1 MLFDFV
7 SKIVYYFICVLRRY
21 TMLYKLERVTKTYKN
36 FSSENHALK
45 DINLEINEGE
55 IVVILGPSGSGKSTM
70 LNILSGIDNPTHG
83 KVYFNDIRID
93 KYKDKELTSYR
104 KDNLGFIFQSY
115 NLVSN
120 LTVKENIELGK
131 ELSENPLKIKDI
143 LKEVG
148 LYDHRRKYPYQM
160 SGGQMQRVA
169 IARAIVK
176 NPKVLFCDEP
186 TGALDEATGKNVLSL
201 LQKIN
206 KKYNTTMII
215 VTHNPSIADMANTV
229 IKMNSGEI
237 KEIIKNKEVK
247 DASEL
252 RWA

>member
-1 MLFDFV
+1 
-7 SKIVYYFICVLRRY
+7 
-21 TMLYKLERVTKTYKN
+21 MLYKLEKVSKIYKN
-36 FSSENHALK
+36 NLSENHALK

-70 LNILSGIDNPTHG
+70 LNILSGIDNPTKG
-83 KVYFNDIRID
+83 KVYFEDKRID
-93 KYKDKELTSYR
+93 KLNEKELTKYR

-115 NLVSN
+115 NLVAN
-120 LTVKENIELGK
+120 LTVKENVLLGK
-131 ELSENPLKIKDI
+131 ELSDNPLHTKDI

-148 LYDHRRKYPYQM
+148 LYDQRRKYPYQM

-186 TGALDEATGKNVLSL
+186 TGALDEETGKNVLKL
-201 LQKIN
+201 LKDIN
-206 KKYNTTMII
+206 NKYNTTMII

-237 KEIIKNKEVK
+237 KEIIKNKKTIDPK
-247 DASEL
+247 DL

>member
-1 MLFDFV
+1 
-7 SKIVYYFICVLRRY
+7 
-21 TMLYKLERVTKTYKN
+21 MLYKLEKVTKTYKN

-83 KVYFNDIRID
+83 KVYFNDNRID
-93 KYKDKELTSYR
+93 KYSDKELTKYR

-120 LTVKENIELGK
+120 LTVKENIELGR
-131 ELSENPLKIKDI
+131 ELSEDPLKIKDI

-148 LYDHRRKYPYQM
+148 LYDHRKKYPYQM

-237 KEIIKNKEVK
+237 KEIIKNKEIK

>member
-1 MLFDFV
+1 
-7 SKIVYYFICVLRRY
+7 
-21 TMLYKLERVTKTYKN
+21 MLYKLEKVSKIYKN
-36 FSSENHALK
+36 FTSENHALK
-45 DINLEINEGE
+45 DIDLEINEGE

-70 LNILSGIDNPTHG
+70 LNILSGIDNPTKG
-83 KVYFNDIRID
+83 KVYFEDKRID
-93 KYKDKELTSYR
+93 KLNEKELTKYR

-115 NLVSN
+115 NLVAN
-120 LTVKENIELGK
+120 LTVKENVLLGK
-131 ELSENPLKIKDI
+131 ELSDNPLHTKDI

-148 LYDHRRKYPYQM
+148 LYDQRRKYPYQM

-186 TGALDEATGKNVLSL
+186 TGALDEETGKNVLKL
-201 LQKIN
+201 LKDIN
-206 KKYNTTMII
+206 HKYNTTMII

-237 KEIIKNKEVK
+237 KEIIKNKKVIDPK
-247 DASEL
+247 DL